1 MRNLLL
7 FVMTFLVVGC
17 AEPEPKIVYVDR
29 YNEVKIP
36 QKCIVPDTE
45 CTIAKSAT
53 YTEVIKEMR
62 LCIEELRRNSEVC
75 K

>member
-7 FVMTFLVVGC
+7 IASVFLIVGC
-17 AEPEPKIVYVDR
+17 TQKEPKIVYVDR
-29 YNEVKIP
+29 FNEVKVP

-45 CTIAKSAT
+45 CVISKTAT
-53 YTEVIKEMR
+53 YTEIIKEMR

>member
-1 MRNLLL
+1 MKKLML
-7 FVMTFLVVGC
+7 FVMAFVVVGC
-17 AEPEPKIVYVDR
+17 AEKEPKIVYVDR
-29 YNEVKIP
+29 FNEVKIP

-45 CTIAKSAT
+45 CTIEKTAT
-53 YTEVIKEMR
+53 YTEIIKDMR

>member
-1 MRNLLL
+1 MKK
-7 FVMTFLVVGC
+7 FIFLAMAFLIVGC
-17 AEPEPKIVYVDR
+17 AETKPQIVYVDR

-36 QKCIVPDTE
+36 QRCIVPDTE
-45 CTIAKSAT
+45 CVIQRSAS

>member
-7 FVMTFLVVGC
+7 IVIALFVVGC
-17 AEPEPKIVYVDR
+17 AKPEPQIVYVDR
-29 YNEVKIP
+29 FNEVKIP

-45 CTIAKSAT
+45 CTIAKIAT
-53 YTEVIKEMR
+53 YTEVIKDMR

>member
-1 MRNLLL
+1 MKTNIFLIVAFL
-7 FVMTFLVVGC
+7 FVGC
-17 AEPEPKIVYVDR
+17 AEKEPKIVYVDR
-29 YNEVKIP
+29 FNEVKIP

-45 CTIAKSAT
+45 CEIAKSAT
-53 YTEVIKEMR
+53 YTEIIKEMR

>member
-1 MRNLLL
+1 MKTNIFLIVAFL
-7 FVMTFLVVGC
+7 FVGC
-17 AEPEPKIVYVDR
+17 AEKEPKIVYVDR
-29 YNEVKIP
+29 FNEVKVP

-45 CTIAKSAT
+45 CAISKTAT
-53 YTEVIKEMR
+53 YTEVIKDMR

>member
-1 MRNLLL
+1 MRSLLL
-7 FVMTFLVVGC
+7 VVSVLFVVGC
-17 AEPEPKIVYVDR
+17 AEPKPQIVYVDR

-45 CTIAKSAT
+45 CEIAKTAT
-53 YTEVIKEMR
+53 YTEIVREMR

>member
-7 FVMTFLVVGC
+7 VSIALLVVGC
-17 AEPEPKIVYVDR
+17 AETKPQIVYVDR
-29 YNEVKIP
+29 FNEVKIP

-45 CTIAKSAT
+45 CTIAKTAT

>member
-1 MRNLLL
+1 MKKVIFLGAALLL
-7 FVMTFLVVGC
+7 VGC
-17 AEPEPKIVYVDR
+17 STPEPKIVYVDR
-29 YNEVKIP
+29 FTEVKVP

-45 CTIAKSAT
+45 CIIQRSAT
-53 YTEVIKEMR
+53 YTEIIREMR